1 MTSFVTTIN
10 SRQGAD
16 ERQRKKLYSAAKN
29 GFLALVHNSSTLT
42 KLNWKK
48 SPKRFNDDTFCRIV
62 THFYSLT
69 LLIPSGASSF
79 SIIMLPEI
87 IFLHFKRIFSF
98 FSCSLRLGVY
108 SWLNSRFDHFSNR
121 QSINSTTVMRHA
133 MKVIFNFANLRL
145 LFFFC

>member
-29 GFLALVHNSSTLT
+29 GFLALVHNISTLT
-42 KLNWKK
+42 KLNGKK

-87 IFLHFKRIFSF
+87 IFLHFRRIFSSF
-98 FSCSLRLGVY
+98 LCWLRLETY
-108 SWLNSRFDHFSNR
+108 SWLYSRFYDFSKPLT
-121 QSINSTTVMRHA
+121 INSTTVMKPA
-133 MKVIFNFANLRL
+133 I
-145 LFFFC
+145 